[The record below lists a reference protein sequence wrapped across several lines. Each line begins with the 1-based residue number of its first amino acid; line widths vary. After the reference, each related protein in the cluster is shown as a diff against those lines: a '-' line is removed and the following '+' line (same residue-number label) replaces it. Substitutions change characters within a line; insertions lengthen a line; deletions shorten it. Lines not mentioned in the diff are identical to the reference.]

1 MEENNLQVDS
11 SKYEQLLF
19 DKGAKARKEKKWLAF
34 ILKMMLRQLSAY
46 M

>member
-1 MEENNLQVDS
+1 MEENILEVDS

-19 DKGAKARKEKKWLAF
+19 DKGAGKKRKKRLAF
-34 ILKMMLRQLSAY
+34 ILEMMLRQLSAH

>member
-1 MEENNLQVDS
+1 MEENNLEVDS

-19 DKGAKARKEKKWLAF
+19 DKGAGKKRNKRLAF
-34 ILKMMLRQLSAY
+34 ILEMMLRQLSAR